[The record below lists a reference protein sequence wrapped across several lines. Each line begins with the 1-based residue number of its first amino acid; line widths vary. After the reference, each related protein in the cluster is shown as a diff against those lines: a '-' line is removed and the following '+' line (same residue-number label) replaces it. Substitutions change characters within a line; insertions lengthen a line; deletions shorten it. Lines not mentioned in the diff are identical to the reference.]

1 MKRWNGWGDDQTI
14 YPLSNLAK
22 EYLTSILG
30 KGASGAD
37 ASLEDVIKS
46 VPGSRLPNHAS
57 ISIDPENRLR
67 HACGQSLPDWINLRA
82 GRIPSFPDG
91 VIYPDSVT
99 EIQDTISF
107 ARNNNLILIP
117 YGGGTSV
124 VRHFSPPQG
133 DVPVLTIDLSKLN
146 QLIDISETDQ
156 LATFNAGIKGVELEH
171 QLNKHGFTLGHF
183 PQSFEFSTLGGWIAT
198 RSIGQQ
204 SYYYGRIE
212 DMFKGGHIETPKG
225 PLDIPPFPASAAGPD
240 LRHLILGSEGRFGII
255 TQATVAIKPI
265 PEFEEFIGIF
275 FKDWESGFLA
285 VKEIAQKDIHLSMM
299 RLSDAQETETTMI
312 LSGRRNLVR
321 WTGFGLDKLGYR
333 NQRCL
338 LIIGVTGSRNQAT
351 RTRQSAIRVCRKHG
365 GLFTGKF
372 IGNTWRKSRFLAPY
386 LRNSLWDSGYA
397 LDTLETAVSWKNVQ
411 LVKDKTVN
419 AIVDANHRWNDHVLV
434 FGHLSHVYP
443 TGASIYITY
452 LFRRSIDPD
461 ENLARW
467 QEIKQAASQAIISN
481 GGTISHQ
488 HGVGHDHASYLATE
502 KGQIG
507 MDLLSTTGRFFDPSG
522 LMNPGKMF
530 NSDGEFQS
538 KGST

>member
-1 MKRWNGWGDDQTI
+1 MKRWNGWGDDKTL

-22 EYLTSILG
+22 EYLISILG
-30 KGASGAD
+30 KGISEAD
-37 ASLEDVIKS
+37 APLDAVIRS
-46 VPGSRLPNHAS
+46 VPASRLPFHAS
-57 ISIDPENRLR
+57 ISIDSEDRLR
-67 HACGQSLPDWINLRA
+67 HACGQSLPDLINLRA

-91 VIYPDSVT
+91 VIYPDSVK
-99 EIQDTISF
+99 EVRDTISF
-107 ARNNNLILIP
+107 AENNNLILIP

-124 VRHFSPPQG
+124 LRHISPPQG
-133 DVPVLTIDLSKLN
+133 DTPVLTIDLSQLN
-146 QLIDISETDQ
+146 QLSDISKTNQ
-156 LATFNAGIKGVELEH
+156 LATFEAGIRGVEIER
-171 QLNKHGFTLGHF
+171 QLKKHGYTLGHY
-183 PQSFEFSTLGGWIAT
+183 PQSFEYSTLGGWIAT
-198 RSIGQQ
+198 RSCGQQ

-212 DMFKGGHIETPKG
+212 DIFKGGHIETPKG

-265 PEFEEFIGIF
+265 PEYEEFYGIF
-275 FKDWESGFLA
+275 FKDWETGFLA
-285 VKEIAQKDIHLSMM
+285 VKEMTQKDIQLSMM

-312 LSGRRNLVR
+312 LSGKRNLIR
-321 WTGFGLDKLGYR
+321 WAGFGLDKFGYR

-338 LIIGVTGSRNQAT
+338 LIIGVTGSRTQAA
-351 RTRQSAIRVCRKHG
+351 RTRQAAIRVCRKHG

-397 LDTLETAVSWKNVQ
+397 LDTLETAATWENVQ

-419 AIVDANHRWNDHVLV
+419 TIVDANHRWNDQVLV

-443 TGASIYITY
+443 IGASIYITY

-488 HGVGHDHASYLATE
+488 HGVGHDHASFLAAE
-502 KGQIG
+502 KSQVG
-507 MDLLSTTGRFFDPSG
+507 MDLLSNIGQFLDPNG

-530 NSDGEFQS
+530 NSYPEI
-538 KGST
+538 

>member
-1 MKRWNGWGDDQTI
+1 MKRWNGWGDDRTL

-22 EYLTSILG
+22 EYLISILG
-30 KGASGAD
+30 KGISEAD
-37 ASLEDVIKS
+37 APLDAVIRS
-46 VPGSRLPNHAS
+46 VPASRLPYHAS
-57 ISIDPENRLR
+57 ISIDSEDRLR

-91 VIYPDSVT
+91 VIYPDSFKEVR
-99 EIQDTISF
+99 DTISF
-107 ARNNNLILIP
+107 AENNNLILIP

-124 VRHFSPPQG
+124 LHHISPPDG
-133 DVPVLTIDLSKLN
+133 DLPVLTIDLSQLN
-146 QLIDISETDQ
+146 QLSDISKTNQ
-156 LATFNAGIKGVELEH
+156 LATFEAGIRGVEIER
-171 QLNKHGFTLGHF
+171 QLKKHGYTLGHY
-183 PQSFEFSTLGGWIAT
+183 PQSFEYSTLGGWIAT
-198 RSIGQQ
+198 RSCGQQ

-212 DMFKGGHIETPKG
+212 DLFKGGHIETPIG

-265 PEFEEFIGIF
+265 PEFEEFYGIF

-285 VKEIAQKDIHLSMM
+285 VKEMAQKDILLSMM

-312 LSGRRNLVR
+312 LSGKRNLIR
-321 WTGFGLDKLGYR
+321 WAGFGLDKFGYR

-338 LIIGVTGSRNQAT
+338 LIIGATGSRTQAA
-351 RTRQSAIRVCRKHG
+351 RTRQAAIHVCRKHG

-397 LDTLETAVSWKNVQ
+397 LDTLETAATWENVQ
-411 LVKDKTVN
+411 LVKDKAVK
-419 AIVDANHRWNDHVLV
+419 AIVDANHRWNDQVLV

-488 HGVGHDHASYLATE
+488 HGVGHDHASYVAAE

-507 MDLLSTTGRFFDPSG
+507 MDLLSNIGQFLDPNG

-530 NSDGEFQS
+530 NSKPEI
-538 KGST
+538 